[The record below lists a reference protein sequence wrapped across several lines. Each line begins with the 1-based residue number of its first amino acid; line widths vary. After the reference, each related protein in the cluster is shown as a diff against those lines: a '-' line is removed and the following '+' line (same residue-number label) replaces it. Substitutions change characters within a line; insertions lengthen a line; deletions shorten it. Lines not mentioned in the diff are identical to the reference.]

1 MGLGRLDTL
10 LTVRR
15 GHELIHVHNH
25 DLASA
30 FLHAP
35 AVPSSP
41 PPGLIGKILEVTA
54 EIRGKVAT
62 ATGKACTSDRDMLY
76 LLRKS
81 TGAPDWLLKKVRSL
95 CSVADFGRHYSD
107 DSLARLLA
115 DLDAALASPSSL
127 AAVVKDT
134 PSSTR
139 TLTSDDEASVLSGSV
154 VFDHAKATL
163 QDKPPSVSGAGET
176 GEIAKGTARSKSHF
190 PDQQPGSAITM
201 DVAALGIGDSP
212 TAAIQVLP
220 RSDGFQ
226 DKHGTDVIAT
236 DAIQVLPRPDDLQDK
251 LLSDVVG
258 VNVSDQQPGS
268 INLDHVKAKIQAEP
282 PLTLDSAADDT
293 VDNFMAKPVDNRQL
307 IQRNWQDAERISK
320 RIANA
325 QKDLVS
331 KQKAVAELEARTRAN
346 PKGAKAQLDCGRA
359 LVKIFQLK
367 NSCALTEEL
376 IASLKRDLASCWK
389 ADAALRG
396 EARQGT

>member
-1 MGLGRLDTL
+1 
-10 LTVRR
+10 
-15 GHELIHVHNH
+15 
-25 DLASA
+25 
-30 FLHAP
+30 
-35 AVPSSP
+35 
-41 PPGLIGKILEVTA
+41 
-54 EIRGKVAT
+54 
-62 ATGKACTSDRDMLY
+62 
-76 LLRKS
+76 
-81 TGAPDWLLKKVRSL
+81 
-95 CSVADFGRHYSD
+95 
-107 DSLARLLA
+107 
-115 DLDAALASPSSL
+115 
-127 AAVVKDT
+127 
-134 PSSTR
+134 
-139 TLTSDDEASVLSGSV
+139 
-154 VFDHAKATL
+154 
-163 QDKPPSVSGAGET
+163 
-176 GEIAKGTARSKSHF
+176 
-190 PDQQPGSAITM
+190 M

-220 RSDGFQ
+220 RSDGYQ

-293 VDNFMAKPVDNRQL
+293 VDSFMAKPVDNRQL
-307 IQRNWQDAERISK
+307 IQRNWQDAERISN

-367 NSCALTEEL
+367 NSCALTEER

>member
-41 PPGLIGKILEVTA
+41 PPGLIGKILEVSA

-127 AAVVKDT
+127 AAVAKDT

-176 GEIAKGTARSKSHF
+176 GEIAKGTARSKSPHF

-307 IQRNWQDAERISK
+307 IQSNWQDAERISK

-331 KQKAVAELEARTRAN
+331 KQKAVAELEARTRA
-346 PKGAKAQLDCGRA
+346 GAKAQPDSGRA
-359 LVKIFQLK
+359 LADTPQLK
-367 NSCALTEEL
+367 NSCALTEER
-376 IASLKRDLASCWK
+376 IASLKRDLASCWQ
-389 ADAALRG
+389 ADAAFRG

>member
-41 PPGLIGKILEVTA
+41 PPGLIGKILEVSA

-115 DLDAALASPSSL
+115 DLDAALASPPSL
-127 AAVVKDT
+127 AVVVKDT
-134 PSSTR
+134 PPFTR
-139 TLTSDDEASVLSGSV
+139 ALTSDDEASVLSGSV

-163 QDKPPSVSGAGET
+163 QDKPPSVSGAGGT
-176 GEIAKGTARSKSHF
+176 GEIAKGAARSKSPHI
-190 PDQQPGSAITM
+190 PDQHPGTAITM

-226 DKHGTDVIAT
+226 DKHGTEVIAT

-258 VNVSDQQPGS
+258 VNVSDQPPGS

-293 VDNFMAKPVDNRQL
+293 VDNFMANPVDNR
-307 IQRNWQDAERISK
+307 
-320 RIANA
+320 
-325 QKDLVS
+325 
-331 KQKAVAELEARTRAN
+331 
-346 PKGAKAQLDCGRA
+346 
-359 LVKIFQLK
+359 
-367 NSCALTEEL
+367 
-376 IASLKRDLASCWK
+376 
-389 ADAALRG
+389 
-396 EARQGT
+396 